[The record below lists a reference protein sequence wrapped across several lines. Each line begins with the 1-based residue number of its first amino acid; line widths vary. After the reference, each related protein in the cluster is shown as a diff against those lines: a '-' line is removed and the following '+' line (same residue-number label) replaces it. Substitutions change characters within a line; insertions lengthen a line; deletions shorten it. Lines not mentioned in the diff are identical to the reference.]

1 MLKNIPTNWD
11 AIYAEETRLLRALSP
26 QEGARQFFALMAEFE
41 PWLRETESLFRN
53 ERNQAMIQLQ
63 ARLASLNAHKNH
75 ERSN

>member
-1 MLKNIPTNWD
+1 MLKNISLNWD

-41 PWLRETESLFRN
+41 PWLRETEPVFRN

-63 ARLASLNAHKNH
+63 ARLTSLNVHKSH
-75 ERSN
+75 ERFD